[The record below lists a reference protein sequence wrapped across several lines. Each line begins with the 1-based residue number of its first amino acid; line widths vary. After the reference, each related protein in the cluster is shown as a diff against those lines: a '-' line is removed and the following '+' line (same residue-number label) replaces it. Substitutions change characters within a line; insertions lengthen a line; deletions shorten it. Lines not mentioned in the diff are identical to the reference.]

1 MSTIAA
7 VIGRILIAS
16 IFIVMGAGIISDPAR
31 FEQTITSVGMPAG
44 LALPVGLFEVVAG
57 LCIALGLMTRLMAI
71 LLFVFVGLVALMFH
85 FRPGSPEALT
95 MLLFDLAIMGGLLMI
110 FAHSQ
115 MWWSVDAMRRDR
127 RGERLARE
135 AEERAHAAELRAAHA
150 EGAAEALH
158 PPRDVPR
165 PRRRWW

>member
-7 VIGRILIAS
+7 VLGRILIAS
-16 IFIVMGAGIISDPAR
+16 IFIAMGAGILSDPAR

-44 LALPVGLFEVVAG
+44 YAIPVGAFEVIAG
-57 LCIALGLMTRLMAI
+57 LCIALGLMTRLMAV
-71 LLFVFVGLVALMFH
+71 LLFVFVGLVALLFH
-85 FRPGSPEALT
+85 FRLESPEALT

-115 MWWSVDAMRRDR
+115 VWWSLDAMRRDY
-127 RGERLARE
+127 RGARLARD

-150 EGAAEALH
+150 EGAAEALS
-158 PPRDVPR
+158 PPRPHT
-165 PRRRWW
+165 RRRWW

>member
-16 IFIVMGAGIISDPAR
+16 IFIAMGAGIISDPAR

-44 LALPVGLFEVVAG
+44 LALPVGVFEVIAG
-57 LCIALGLMTRLMAI
+57 LCIALGLMTRLMAV
-71 LLFVFVGLVALMFH
+71 LLFVFVGLIALMFH
-85 FRPGSPEALT
+85 FRLESPEALT

-115 MWWSVDAMRRDR
+115 IWWSFDSMRRDR
-127 RGERLARE
+127 RGERMARE

-150 EGAAEALH
+150 EGAAEALS
-158 PPRDVPR
+158 PPREVPR
-165 PRRRWW
+165 ARRRWW